1 MAEQKQTKNNTSDE
15 IDLGQLFQMIGKGL
29 ENLFKRFLRLFV
41 FLKKN
46 ALILIGLALLGGAAG
61 YGLKQITSEKMKTEV
76 IVRPNIES
84 KDYLYDVV
92 AEIGANIKA
101 KDTDFFDPMGID
113 INGLKGFEIQ
123 IESMGNKKGKLEDEL
138 KYLELLKGLD
148 ISRSYADVV
157 RDEILSRNSLNHK
170 ITFFYKEGTKGYE
183 SAEKLMDYINS
194 NPYFNELIEVY
205 LKNATDRIKN
215 NEDLIEQLDKLIG
228 QYSAN
233 LANQE
238 NGSSNTDRIILDGEE
253 EMDIRA
259 LFDLKND
266 LIRDI
271 ESKKVE
277 LKTRENAIKIINFG
291 RPQEVVIPFF
301 GKTLVLLPLLFIG
314 AFVLLS
320 ILKYLNKKSQELL

>member
-1 MAEQKQTKNNTSDE
+1 M
-15 IDLGQLFQMIGKGL
+15 
-29 ENLFKRFLRLFV
+29 
-41 FLKKN
+41 
-46 ALILIGLALLGGAAG
+46 
-61 YGLKQITSEKMKTEV
+61 
-76 IVRPNIES
+76 
-84 KDYLYDVV
+84 V

-101 KDTDFFDPMGID
+101 KDTSFFNPLGID
-113 INGLKGFEIQ
+113 INNLNGFEIQ

-170 ITFFYKEGTKGYE
+170 ITIFFKEGTEGFE
-183 SAEKLMDYINS
+183 SAEKLMMYINS

-205 LKNATDRIKN
+205 IKNATDRIQN
-215 NEDLIEQLDKLIG
+215 NTDLIAQLDKLIG
-228 QYSAN
+228 QYSVN

-238 NGSSNTDRIILDGEE
+238 NGASSPNRIILDGEE
-253 EMDIRA
+253 EIDIRA

-271 ESKKVE
+271 ETKKVE

-291 RPQEVVIPFF
+291 RPQEVIIPFF

-314 AFVLLS
+314 AFLLLS
-320 ILKYLNKKSQELL
+320 ILKYLDKKSQELL